1 MSLPRDSMDFL
12 RINETWRDLYTSAP
26 DTAQHKDL
34 RDFPPSN
41 RVSIADQDSFLS
53 SIPELKIPGSI
64 HGEPIQLDSHS
75 VWSNRFS
82 SVPPL
87 ALAAHHRRRR
97 RILALA
103 RGKRTFEG
111 NIEYF
116 VDPLDRSDLQ

>member
-1 MSLPRDSMDFL
+1 MDFK

-34 RDFPPSN
+34 RDFPLSN
-41 RVSIADQDSFLS
+41 RVSITNQDSLLS
-53 SIPELKIPGSI
+53 SIPELKNLATIER
-64 HGEPIQLDSHS
+64 EPIQLDGHS